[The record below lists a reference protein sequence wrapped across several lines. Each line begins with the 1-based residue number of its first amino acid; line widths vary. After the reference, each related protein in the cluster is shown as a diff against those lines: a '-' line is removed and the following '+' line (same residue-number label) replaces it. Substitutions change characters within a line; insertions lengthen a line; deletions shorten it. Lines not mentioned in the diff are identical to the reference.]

1 MAHLFACVQLESEE
15 CICIFVVCGCI
26 VHICLHMF
34 KVKSV
39 FAYMFVVGVYV
50 LRTFVCTFDKG
61 TSCHGAHVSCECI
74 VYVCCACI
82 VHMFT
87 FVMGAYHSMKW
98 L

>member
-1 MAHLFACVQLESEE
+1 MAHFFACVQLESEE
-15 CICIFVVCGCI
+15 CICIFVGCGCI

-39 FAYMFVVGVYV
+39 FEYLFVLGV
-50 LRTFVCTFDKG
+50 LRTFVCILNKG
-61 TSCHGAHVSCECI
+61 TSCHGAHVNCECI

-87 FVMGAYHSMKW
+87 FVMGAYHSMRW